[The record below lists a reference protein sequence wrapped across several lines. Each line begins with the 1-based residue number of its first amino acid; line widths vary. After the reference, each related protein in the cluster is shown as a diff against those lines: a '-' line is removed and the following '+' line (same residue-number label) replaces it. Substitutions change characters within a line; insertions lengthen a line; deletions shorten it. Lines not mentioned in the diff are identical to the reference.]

1 MQNNET
7 QMEGGK
13 VALTL
18 HSLVDPHKDVEIGLG
33 EFQQRS
39 IFVLRQPAS
48 GTVCTT
54 VAGQRVLQSRRKAL
68 V

>member
-13 VALTL
+13 VVLTL
-18 HSLVDPHKDVEIGLG
+18 HSLVDRHKDVEIGLG

-39 IFVLRQPAS
+39 IFGAPPTGLWDRLHHVP
-48 GTVCTT
+48 
-54 VAGQRVLQSRRKAL
+54 GQRVLQSRRKAL